1 MFFVSGFCGLLYQTV
16 WLRLAFAC
24 FGVITPVV
32 SVVVSVFMLGLGLG
46 SWLGGLYVEPVS
58 RRLRVHPIAL
68 YGGIEL
74 VIGLGAFVVP
84 ALFASTSRALLG
96 LGQSDSWPYL
106 AASGLGIFVSILP
119 FSCAMG
125 ATYPAAL
132 RALEVLPG
140 ERGADRRRFGRL
152 YAFNTAGAVAGV
164 LVTVYALIELVG
176 LRRVLIVG
184 FCGNLAVAVIAGLWG
199 RKVQRLDRRESD
211 RPAGRDPG
219 AARATPRSD
228 LTMLF
233 VTGFCSM
240 AMEVGWVR
248 SFTPVLEHAVYAF
261 AFLLAAYLV
270 GHALGASAHTLT
282 AARGSTPARELLV
295 GAALVTAALPIL
307 FSEWDWAPGPHGW
320 IVPAEAYCI
329 ALAIGAFAA
338 TLGWLTPMLVDEVSM
353 GRPRRAGTAY
363 AVNVVGCMSGPLVMG
378 YVLLPWLGARIALIV
393 LCVPLAG
400 LLVLGRARLP
410 FRVGAL
416 GAGAALLVAASVG
429 RSFEEGAPL
438 DPGETQTIYRDYMAT
453 TIARELR
460 GARSLLVNGVPM
472 TSRSPITQM
481 MAHLP
486 LSLHGSP
493 PRKVLVICLGMG
505 ATYRSALSWDGVDV
519 TVVELVSGV
528 VRAYRDLDGKGEARE
543 AGGPSSTGR
552 IVVDDG
558 RRYLART
565 EEKFDAI
572 LVDPPPPPGQ
582 PASSLLYS
590 VEFYDLLKRHLNPGG
605 LVQQWWGFPF
615 ANRDL
620 TAAMARTVFAS
631 FPHVRVFRAVDDPA
645 RQMSGFHF
653 VSSLVPMPTMTAAQF
668 LARLPQGARR
678 DLQRWTVQDAEGEME
693 ARLAQQVAREI
704 DWVASSGP
712 LITDDRPFNEYDY
725 LRERGYLLP
734 ADRP

>member
-16 WLRLAFAC
+16 WLRLAFAG

-46 SWLGGLYVEPVS
+46 SWLGGRYVEPLS
-58 RRLRVHPIAL
+58 RRLRVHAIAL

-84 ALFASTSRALLG
+84 ALFVSTSRALLG
-96 LGQSDSWPYL
+96 LGQGNSWPYL

-132 RALEVLPG
+132 RALEVLAGPDDPG
-140 ERGADRRRFGRL
+140 HRRFGSL

-164 LVTVYALIELVG
+164 LVTVYVLIEILGMRGV
-176 LRRVLIVG
+176 LRVG
-184 FCGNLAVAVIAGLWG
+184 FWGNMTVAAVAFLWG
-199 RKVQRLDRRESD
+199 RRARRVENLAPD
-211 RPAGRDPG
+211 RPALPEPDSAGRVS
-219 AARATPRSD
+219 RSD
-228 LTMLF
+228 LAILF

-248 SFTPVLEHAVYAF
+248 SFTPVLDHAVYAF

-270 GHALGASAHTLT
+270 GHALGATAHTLT

-307 FSEWDWAPGPHGW
+307 FSEWDWAPGPRGW
-320 IVPAEAYCI
+320 IVPAERYCI
-329 ALAIGAFAA
+329 ALAIGVFASV
-338 TLGWLTPMLVDEVSM
+338 LGWLTPMLVDEVSM
-353 GRPRRAGTAY
+353 GHPRRAGVAY
-363 AVNVVGCMSGPLVMG
+363 AVNVAGCMSGPLVMG
-378 YVLLPWLGARIALIV
+378 YVLLPLLGARVALIV

-400 LLVLGRARLP
+400 LLALGRGRLP

-416 GAGAALLVAASVG
+416 AAGAALLVAASVG

-438 DPGETQTIYRDYMAT
+438 DRGEEQTVYRDYTAT

-460 GARSLLVNGVPM
+460 GARSLRVNGVPM

-481 MAHLP
+481 MAHLSS
-486 LSLHGSP
+486 SLHVSP
-493 PRKVLVICLGMG
+493 PKKVIVICLGMG
-505 ATYRSALSWDGVDV
+505 ATYRAALSWDGVDV
-519 TVVELVSGV
+519 TVVELVPGV
-528 VRAYRDLDGKGEARE
+528 VRAYRDLDVEGET
-543 AGGPSSTGR
+543 GGRSSTGR

-565 EEKFDAI
+565 EEKFDVI
-572 LVDPPPPPGQ
+572 VVDPPPPPGQ

-590 VEFYDLLKRHLNPGG
+590 VEFYDLLKQHLNPGG
-605 LVQQWWGFPF
+605 LVAQWWGFPL
-615 ANRDL
+615 ASRDL
-620 TAAMARTVFAS
+620 TAAMARSVFAS
-631 FPHVRVFRAVDDPA
+631 FPHVRVFGAVDDPA

-653 VSSLVPMPTMTAAQF
+653 VGSLEPVLPMNGAQF
-668 LARLPQGARR
+668 LARLPPGARR
-678 DLQRWTVQDAEGEME
+678 DLQRWTARDAEPEMG
-693 ARLAQQVAREI
+693 ARLAQQLDREI
-704 DWVASSGP
+704 EWVASPGP

-725 LRERGYLLP
+725 LREHGYVLP
-734 ADRP
+734 GDQ